1 MPAEEHAHHGYK
13 MMGAPRFWGV
23 CWGFFLG
30 FGVGFLVVCFGFLVV
45 QTSKRIIL
53 QEGIHDFVD
62 YSRQMRLNQI
72 ALNAKS

>member
-1 MPAEEHAHHGYK
+1 MTK
-13 MMGAPRFWGV
+13 NTGV
-23 CWGFFLG
+23 WGFFSFGLG
-30 FGVGFLVVCFGFLVV
+30 GRFLVV